1 MVFPCE
7 GLCSLVKDCVPLCS
21 LMEDCVPLWRIV
33 FPYGGLCSLVKDCVP
48 LWRIVFP
55 YEENRVCTFDVIRV
69 PTTQLGMFQLL
80 HIQFPSPEWDTVTSA
95 AKELI
100 DGLLDRNQE
109 SRLTADAALNCAW
122 IKVRTGGC
130 GLRRSVVERGVV
142 WE

>member
-1 MVFPCE
+1 MFPYE
-7 GLCSLVKDCVPLCS
+7 GLCSLMEDCVPLCS
-21 LMEDCVPLWRIV
+21 LMEDCVPL
-33 FPYGGLCSLVKDCVP
+33 CSLMKDCVP

-55 YEENRVCTFDVIRV
+55 YEENRVCTFDVIQGV

-109 SRLTADAALNCAW
+109 SRLTAEAALNCAW